1 MLNYIKKNYGWLIVM
16 LIAVGQ
22 LGIVIMHIDFS
33 NGISFKPDAERPNMT
48 GLEFMVHLTGE
59 IAIRWMVAVLTA
71 TPIYI
76 LLGLH
81 NVLVRQALG
90 IATAVFSF
98 LHLIFFI
105 WDEGFMATFSELN
118 FIAGFIAT
126 LILIPL
132 FFTSNRKSMRL
143 LKMGWKKIQQYAYVA
158 IVLSIIHIAALDDI
172 WIAYAL
178 VIGLGFI
185 MRIESVKQRII
196 AKRKEIRDTR

>member
-1 MLNYIKKNYGWLIVM
+1 MLNYIKKNYGWLIVL
-16 LIAVGQ
+16 LISLGQ
-22 LGIVIMHIDFS
+22 LAIVIMHIDFT
-33 NGISFKPDAERPNMT
+33 NGISFKPDPERPNMT

-105 WDEGFMATFSELN
+105 KDEGFMATFSELN

-143 LKMGWKKIQQYAYVA
+143 LKTGWKKIQQYAYLA

-178 VIGLGFI
+178 VIGLGFV
-185 MRIESVKQRII
+185 MRIEIVKQRII
-196 AKRKEIRDTR
+196 AKRKEIRGTR